1 MGTRGLYCFLYKGVY
16 YIIYNHWDS
25 YPKGLGEALL
35 RQLQGFSL
43 EELRERLVNSIIVC
57 DEIYPELTPEF
68 VDNFR
73 TFIIQDEPYFESWL
87 CRSSMYIKDNE
98 TGNLEAIIRRSS
110 GAFYTWMCKTYDSS
124 EEKWSFLLRRLF
136 SVDGLCLK
144 KALSLGYLLL
154 EEPPT
159 NEAPEIDCSSDIKWI
174 YIIDLDHERFL
185 VKNKQDVVWE
195 FELQKLLMDVGD
207 PEKSLVKKLI

>member
-1 MGTRGLYCFLYKGVY
+1 
-16 YIIYNHWDS
+16 
-25 YPKGLGEALL
+25 LGEALL

-57 DEIYPELTPEF
+57 DEIYPELAPEF

-87 CRSSMYIKDNE
+87 CRSSIYIKDNE

-154 EEPPT
+154 EESPT

-195 FELQKLLMDVGD
+195 FELQKLLMDISD